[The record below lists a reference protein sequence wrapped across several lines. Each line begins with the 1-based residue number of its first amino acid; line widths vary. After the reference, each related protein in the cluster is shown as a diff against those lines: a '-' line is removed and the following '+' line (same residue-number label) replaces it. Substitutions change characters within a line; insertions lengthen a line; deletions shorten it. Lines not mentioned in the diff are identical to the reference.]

1 MQKQKYM
8 IIYSLSKQK
17 PKQKSKFNRELFG
30 YKDNSNF
37 GKYNYSRKGLLL
49 KTEFSKPFPT
59 TIILRKTAIK
69 KIPKLRILFRKYKVK
84 YRIYRITGGAGI

>member
-1 MQKQKYM
+1 MPKQRYM

-17 PKQKSKFNRELFG
+17 PKQKARFNRELFG
-30 YKDNSNF
+30 YKDSSNF
-37 GKYNYSRKGLLL
+37 GKYSYNRRGLLL
-49 KTEFSKPFPT
+49 KTDFSKPFPT
-59 TIILRKTAIK
+59 TIILRKTAVK